1 MTNNTL
7 DVFVNQKLAGS
18 LSLEDHKYIFN
29 YDDEAK
35 DLVSLTMPLRAESW
49 KSRELHPIFQ
59 MNMPEGALREAIKE
73 RFSKIEKMDD
83 MGFLRIIG
91 PYVLGRV
98 KFETV
103 KSSKSA
109 LSLSE
114 LLSSPKEHLFDEL
127 MDKFALR
134 SGVSGVQPKLLLST
148 ENKTTMKFE
157 HYIVKSW
164 DKEYKELALNEYFCM
179 RAIMHTGLEVP
190 EFHMSDNRSL
200 FIMKRFDVK
209 DDESYLGFE
218 DMCVLT
224 GRGTDAKYAG
234 SYEEIARVIKDVIS
248 PKYRKE
254 ALTALFTA
262 LVMNHF
268 LRNGDGHLKN
278 YGVLYED
285 DYTDAKLAPIYDVI
299 TTTIYIKNDIPALRL
314 SDGKLWWKEK
324 SYKNFAKLSCGLSN
338 KEYDEVLEKCKKA
351 IEVTK
356 QEIDRFQVPDVADFL
371 EELRNSW
378 VDSFS
383 KINLKKVSNQYYI
396 LLK

>member
-1 MTNNTL
+1 MKNSSL
-7 DVFVNQKLAGS
+7 EVFVNKKPTGS

-29 YDDEAK
+29 YDNEAK
-35 DLVSLTMPLRAESW
+35 ALVSLTMPIRAESW
-49 KSRELHPIFQ
+49 KSRGLHPIFQ

-73 RFSKIEKMDD
+73 RFSKIETMDD

-103 KSSKSA
+103 ASSKSA
-109 LSLSE
+109 LSLTE
-114 LLSSPKEHLFDEL
+114 LLSSPKENLFDEL
-127 MDKFALR
+127 MDRFALR

-179 RAIMHTGLEVP
+179 RAIAHAGLETP

-200 FIMKRFDVK
+200 FIMKRFDIK
-209 DDESYLGFE
+209 EDETYLGFE

-224 GRGTDAKYAG
+224 GRGTDAKYDG

-254 ALTALFTA
+254 ALTTLFTA

-278 YGVLYED
+278 YGVLYEN
-285 DYTDAKLAPIYDVI
+285 DYTDARLAPIYDVI
-299 TTTIYIKNDIPALRL
+299 TTTVYIKKDIPALRL

-324 SYKNFAKLSCGLSN
+324 TYKNFAKLSCGLSN
-338 KEYDEVLEKCKKA
+338 KEYDEIVNKCKDA
-351 IEVTK
+351 IHRTK
-356 QEIDRFQVPDVADFL
+356 QEIALYNVPEVLTFL
-371 EELRNSW
+371 EELKNHW
-378 VDSFS
+378 MD
-383 KINLKKVSNQYYI
+383 NL
-396 LLK
+396 

>member
-1 MTNNTL
+1 MINSSL
-7 DVFVNQKLAGS
+7 DVFVNQKLVGS
-18 LSLEDHKYIFN
+18 LSHEDHKYIFN
-29 YDDEAK
+29 YTNEAK
-35 DLVSLTMPLRAESW
+35 DLVSLTMPVRAESW

-103 KSSKSA
+103 ASSKSA
-109 LSLSE
+109 LSLDE
-114 LLSSPKEHLFDEL
+114 LLSSPKENLFDEL
-127 MDKFALR
+127 MERFALR

-164 DKEYKELALNEYFCM
+164 DKEYEELALNEYFCM
-179 RAIMHTGLEVP
+179 RAIMHAGLETP

-209 DDESYLGFE
+209 EDENYLGFE

-224 GRGTDAKYAG
+224 GRGTDTKYDG

-254 ALTALFTA
+254 ALSTLFRA

-278 YGVLYED
+278 YGVLYEN
-285 DYTDAKLAPIYDVI
+285 DYTDARLAPIYDVI
-299 TTTIYIKNDIPALRL
+299 TTTVYIKNDIPALRL

-338 KEYDEVLEKCKKA
+338 TEYDKILEVCKKA
-351 IEVTK
+351 IHTTK
-356 QEIDRFQVPDVADFL
+356 KEIDDFQIPEVSDFL
-371 EELRNSW
+371 KILKESW
-378 VDSFS
+378 VDR
-383 KINLKKVSNQYYI
+383 L
-396 LLK
+396 